1 MQFIVVIPA
10 RLASTRL
17 PNKPLLDI
25 AGKPMLQW
33 VWERARQSAASR
45 VVVATDDARVA
56 DAVSA
61 FGGEVCMTKSTHES
75 GTDRIQE
82 VAEQLA
88 LDDDQIIVNVQGDEP
103 LIPPAVINQVAQ
115 NLANSERAGIATLAK
130 RIRHRDEVFNPNVV
144 KVVVDNTLHAL
155 YFSRAPVPWDREAWD
170 REAWDRE
177 AWNEKTMMA
186 SAQPAE
192 SKLASEWA
200 RHIGIYA
207 YRASFLHNFV
217 RWPVG
222 RLERLEKLEQL
233 RALENGVAIH
243 VDESWEEIPPGVD
256 TAEDLERVRAFLHA
270 GQRA

>member
-1 MQFIVVIPA
+1 MQFIVIIPA

-33 VWERARQSAASR
+33 VWERARSSAASR
-45 VVVATDDARVA
+45 VIVATDDQRVA
-56 DAVSA
+56 DVVAA

-82 VAEQLA
+82 VAEKLA
-88 LDDDQIIVNVQGDEP
+88 LDDEQIIVNVQGDEP
-103 LIPPAVINQVAQ
+103 LIPSVVINQVAQ
-115 NLANSERAGIATLAK
+115 NLASSERAGIATLAK
-130 RIRHRDEVFNPNVV
+130 RIRMRDEVFNRNVV

-155 YFSRAPVPWDREAWD
+155 YFSRAPIPWDREAWNG
-170 REAWDRE
+170 ETWDRE
-177 AWNEKTMMA
+177 AWNENTIA
-186 SAQPAE
+186 SNATAAT
-192 SKLASEWA
+192 KLSSEWA

-256 TAEDLERVRAFLHA
+256 TAEDLERVRRFLSA
-270 GQRA
+270 KA

>member
-1 MQFIVVIPA
+1 MSFIVVIPA

-33 VWERARQSAASR
+33 VWERACASAATR
-45 VVVATDDARVA
+45 VIIATDDTTVA
-56 DAVSA
+56 NVVTT
-61 FGGEVCMTKSTHES
+61 FGGEVCMTRTTHES
-75 GTDRIQE
+75 GTDRLQE
-82 VAEQLA
+82 VAEKLGF
-88 LDDDQIIVNVQGDEP
+88 DGEQIIVNVQGDEP
-103 LIPPAVINQVAQ
+103 LIPPTVINQVAN
-115 NLANSERAGIATLAK
+115 NLAASARAGIATLAK
-130 RIRHRDEVFNPNVV
+130 RIRERDEVFDPNVV

-155 YFSRAPVPWDREAWD
+155 YFSRAPVPWDREAW
-170 REAWDRE
+170 
-177 AWNEKTMMA
+177 NKN
-186 SAQPAE
+186 S
-192 SKLASEWA
+192 LADSDTPLGGEWA

-207 YRASFLHNFV
+207 YRAEFLHNFV

-256 TAEDLERVRAFLHA
+256 TAADLERVRAFL
-270 GQRA
+270 RKP

>member
-25 AGKPMLQW
+25 AGKPMVQW

-56 DAVSA
+56 EVVAA

-82 VAEQLA
+82 VAEQLDLA
-88 LDDDQIIVNVQGDEP
+88 DDQIIVNVQGDEP
-103 LIPPAVINQVAQ
+103 LIPPKVINQVAQ
-115 NLANSERAGIATLAK
+115 NLAGSERAGIATLAK
-130 RIRHRDEVFNPNVV
+130 PIRHRDDVFNPNVV

-155 YFSRAPVPWDREAWD
+155 YFSRAPLPWDREAWNQNSLI
-170 REAWDRE
+170 EQTQ
-177 AWNEKTMMA
+177 N
-186 SAQPAE
+186 AE
-192 SKLASEWA
+192 PTLANEWA

-207 YRASFLHNFV
+207 YRVGFLHNFV
-217 RWPVG
+217 GWPVG

-243 VDESWEEIPPGVD
+243 VAESLEEIPPGVD
-256 TAEDLERVRAFLHA
+256 TAEDLERVRAFLN